1 MVEVLE
7 KEKEMWLRIGPYWRR
22 GSRPR
27 GESGLDSKPS
37 RGELS
42 KLRTLPG
49 RGFGPSRQS
58 PVVDTCAVALDPSR
72 MRVRKV
78 VAGSG

>member
-7 KEKEMWLRIGPYWRR
+7 KEKEMWLRIGPCWRR
-22 GSRPR
+22 GSGPR

-49 RGFGPSRQS
+49 RGFGPSR
-58 PVVDTCAVALDPSR
+58 
-72 MRVRKV
+72 
-78 VAGSG
+78 